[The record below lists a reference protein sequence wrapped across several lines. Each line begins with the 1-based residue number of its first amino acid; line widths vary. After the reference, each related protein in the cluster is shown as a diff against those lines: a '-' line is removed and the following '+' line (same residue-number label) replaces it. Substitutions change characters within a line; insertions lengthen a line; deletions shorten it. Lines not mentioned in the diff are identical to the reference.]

1 MGGAGSQLFVAQEYS
16 LGDEV
21 GKLNRNEEIRDA
33 KAQKRSFVSYETP
46 QSAEE
51 MCLGSDISILMYTFV
66 HPYSVEQGTK
76 VFCTILCK
84 PLELYLTHVPGK

>member
-66 HPYSVEQGTK
+66 HPYSLLNKEQRY
-76 VFCTILCK
+76 FAQSCANHLSYI
-84 PLELYLTHVPGK
+84 